1 MPIVAVH
8 FNMNDTLVA
17 SASIEGS
24 IFVSGTSENNKT
36 AASFTEPYVSL
47 TTNLKIIERDLHEV
61 FCSKVLY
68 TCGWFRKWK
77 DYNLGCS
84 IGY

>member
-36 AASFTEPYVSL
+36 AASFTEPCVS
-47 TTNLKIIERDLHEV
+47 
-61 FCSKVLY
+61 
-68 TCGWFRKWK
+68 
-77 DYNLGCS
+77 
-84 IGY
+84 

>member
-36 AASFTEPYVSL
+36 TASFTEPYVS
-47 TTNLKIIERDLHEV
+47 
-61 FCSKVLY
+61 
-68 TCGWFRKWK
+68 
-77 DYNLGCS
+77 
-84 IGY
+84 